1 MKTRNAGILIFDE
14 VEVLDFAGPFEVF
27 NIAGRQANL
36 EPFNVFTVS
45 QGEVPV
51 KARGGLEVKAHHTI
65 ADHPDLDILLIPGGY
80 GTRALLENGKM
91 LGWIR
96 EQAKEAEYLLSVCTG
111 ALLLGKAGL
120 LDGKAA
126 TTHFMAY
133 DLLEEIAPKARVTRG
148 ERFVK
153 NGKLWLS
160 AGVSAGIDMSF
171 ALVAELCG
179 QEMAEE
185 TARYIE
191 YPWPRE

>member
-1 MKTRNAGILIFDE
+1 MKTRNVGILIFDE

-27 NIAGRQANL
+27 NVAGRRANL

-45 QGEVPV
+45 QDGAPV

-65 ADHPDLDILLIPGGY
+65 ANHPRLDILLTPGGY
-80 GTRALLENGKM
+80 GTRALLENGKV

-133 DLLEEIAPKARVTRG
+133 DLLEEIAPKARVKRG